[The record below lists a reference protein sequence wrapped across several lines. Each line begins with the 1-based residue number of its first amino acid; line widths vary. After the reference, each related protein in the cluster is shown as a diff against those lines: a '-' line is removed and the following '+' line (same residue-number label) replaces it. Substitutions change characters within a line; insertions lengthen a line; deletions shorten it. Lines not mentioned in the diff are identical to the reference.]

1 MEEKSNGKQCKVV
14 KNKNFTT
21 MSNIHLWSKSLTL
34 KAKGLMSLCL
44 SLPDD
49 WDYSIAGLVM
59 LSHDGRDAVANALNE
74 LKKYYFLSVDKMRTK
89 NGKFLSFY
97 TFYEN
102 PKENPN
108 YSDSPESETVEQ
120 CTFHRDGFSDT
131 ANPIRENRIGFTDTV
146 NPQQLNTNNKITKTN
161 LFLIEKEIFTN
172 KDLFNLY
179 KSICIH
185 FPQPSQL
192 TQKRTKKINLRL
204 KEHPEKEFWETA
216 FKKAEKSVFIRKSKF
231 YSLDWIIQ
239 NDTNCV
245 KVFEGCYNGEEIKD
259 DAPASGSK
267 DKYSKCY
274 G

>member
-1 MEEKSNGKQCKVV
+1 MVENNGKQCKVV
-14 KNKNFTT
+14 KNENYTI
-21 MSNIHLWSKSLTL
+21 MSNIHLRSKTLTL

-49 WDYSIAGLVM
+49 WDYSIAGLVT
-59 LSHDGRDAVANALNE
+59 LSRGGREAVTNALNE
-74 LKKYYFLSVDKMRTK
+74 LKEHYFLAVDKLRTK

-102 PKENPN
+102 PQENPN
-108 YSDSPESETVEQ
+108 YGKPPESETPIQ
-120 CTFHRDGFSDT
+120 CGFHRDGFSDA
-131 ANPIRENRIGFTDTV
+131 ANPMRENRSGFTDAG
-146 NPQQLNTNNKITKTN
+146 NPKELITNNKITKTN
-161 LFLIEKEIFTN
+161 LFFSEKEIFTS

-179 KSICIH
+179 KTICIH
-185 FPQPSQL
+185 FSQPSQL
-192 TQKRTKKINLRL
+192 TQKRIKKVNIRL

-216 FKKAEKSVFIRKSKF
+216 FKKAEKSAFIRKKPFFSF
-231 YSLDWIIQ
+231 DWIIK

-245 KVFEGCYNGEEIKD
+245 KVFEGYYNGEEIKD
-259 DAPASGSK
+259 DAPASENG